1 MADEEF
7 RDRLVNETEAVLE
20 ELDVPEGTTLRF
32 FDNTEDTLNVVLPPK
47 GGQMKA
53 RPVPLREV
61 LSSRTSSES
70 FLRDDFDLRGD
81 LRDIFTGQ
89 DGDGTPPRD

>member
-1 MADEEF
+1 
-7 RDRLVNETEAVLE
+7 
-20 ELDVPEGTTLRF
+20 
-32 FDNTEDTLNVVLPPK
+32 
-47 GGQMKA
+47 MKA
-53 RPVPLREV
+53 RPVPLRDV